1 MPAKQT
7 HRYPKGVV
15 MSEPQMG
22 TGNGLEPREA
32 PGTTIVLVHGAFA
45 DASGF
50 GGVIRELKRDG
61 HTVVAIPN
69 PLRGLSSDAQSIA
82 TRVKAIDGPVVLVG
96 HSYAGAPMGQAAA
109 GLSNVRALV
118 FLAAI
123 GLDVGE
129 SVAGVQEPFP
139 PPMVVSTSYLTD
151 YDAPGAAGGPEL
163 YIEQDKFHETFCADA
178 PTDVADVMAVTQRPV
193 AGAALQEQA
202 TAAGWKTIPSWY
214 LISEQDNGI
223 SPETQRFMADR
234 MKAKTETI
242 NGSHA
247 AFIAQPRKVA
257 QFIQQAAGVPPHE
270 GKLHHLLH
278 RTGA

>member
-1 MPAKQT
+1 MRP
-7 HRYPKGVV
+7 RPKGVIV
-15 MSEPQMG
+15 SQPRMG
-22 TGNGLEPREA
+22 MGSGIGPRDA
-32 PGTTIVLVHGAFA
+32 PGATIVLVHGAFA

-50 GGVIRELKRDG
+50 GGGSRERKRDG

-69 PLRGLSSDAQSIA
+69 PLRGLASDAESIA
-82 TRVKAIDGPVVLVG
+82 TRVRAIDGPVVLVG

-109 GLSNVRALV
+109 ELSNVSALV

-139 PPMVVSTSYLTD
+139 PPLVVTTSYLTD
-151 YDAPGAAGGPEL
+151 YDAPGAVGGPEL
-163 YIEQDKFHETFCADA
+163 YIQTDKFQETFCADA
-178 PTDVADVMAVTQRPV
+178 PTEVAEVMAVTQRPV

-223 SPETQRFMADR
+223 SPVTQRFMADR
-234 MKAKTETI
+234 MKATTETI

-247 AFIAQPRKVA
+247 DFIAQPRKVA
-257 QFIQQAAGVPPHE
+257 EFIQKAAGVTDAPHE
-270 GKLHHLLH
+270 VRLHHLLH

>member
-1 MPAKQT
+1 MT
-7 HRYPKGVV
+7 
-15 MSEPQMG
+15 E
-22 TGNGLEPREA
+22 E
-32 PGTTIVLVHGAFA
+32 TTIVLVHGAFA

-50 GGVIRELKRDG
+50 GGVIRELEGAG
-61 HTVVAIPN
+61 HTVVAVPD
-69 PLRGLSSDAQSIA
+69 PLRGLSSDAESIA
-82 TRVKAIDGPVVLVG
+82 TRVRAIDGPVVLVG

-109 GLSNVRALV
+109 ELSNVTALV

-129 SVAGVQEPFP
+129 SVAGVQAPFP
-139 PPMVVSTSYLTD
+139 TPLVVNTSYVTD

-163 YIEQDKFHETFCADA
+163 YIQKDRFRETFCADA
-178 PTDVADVMAVTQRPV
+178 PTDVAQVMAVTQRPV
-193 AGAALQEQA
+193 AAAALQEEA

-223 SPETQRFMADR
+223 SPEAQRFMAER
-234 MKAKTETI
+234 MKATIETI

-257 QFIQQAAGVPPHE
+257 QFIEKAAGMTDAPHE
-270 GKLHHLLH
+270 GGRHHFLH
-278 RTGA
+278 RTGV

>member
-1 MPAKQT
+1 
-7 HRYPKGVV
+7 
-15 MSEPQMG
+15 MSDPQMG
-22 TGNGLEPREA
+22 MGNGPGPSEV
-32 PGTTIVLVHGAFA
+32 PGTTIVLVHGAFC

-50 GGVIRELKRDG
+50 GGVIRELKRQG

-69 PLRGLSSDAQSIA
+69 PLRGLSSDAESIT

-109 GLSNVRALV
+109 ELSNVQALV
-118 FLAAI
+118 FLAAV

-139 PPMVVSTSYLTD
+139 PPMVVNTSYLTD

-163 YIEQDKFHETFCADA
+163 YIQSDKFHETFCADA

-234 MKAKTETI
+234 MKATTETI
-242 NGSHA
+242 KGSHA

-257 QFIQQAAGVPPHE
+257 QFIQQAAGVTDAPHE
-270 GKLHHLLH
+270 GALHHLLH
-278 RTGA
+278 RSGT

>member
-1 MPAKQT
+1 
-7 HRYPKGVV
+7 
-15 MSEPQMG
+15 MG
-22 TGNGLEPREA
+22 SGLEQRDA
-32 PGTTIVLVHGAFA
+32 SHTTIVLVHGAFA

-50 GGVIRELKRDG
+50 RGVIRELKLDG

-69 PLRGLSSDAQSIA
+69 PLRGLGSDAESIA

-96 HSYAGAPMGQAAA
+96 HSYAGGPMGQAAA
-109 GLSNVRALV
+109 ELSNVRALV
-118 FLAAI
+118 FLAGI

-129 SVAGVQEPFP
+129 SVAGVQAPFP
-139 PPMVVSTSYLTD
+139 PPLVVTTSYLTD

-163 YIEQDKFHETFCADA
+163 YIQPDQFHETFCADA
-178 PTDVADVMAVTQRPV
+178 PTDVAEVMAVTQRPL
-193 AGAALQEQA
+193 AAAALQEQA

-214 LISEQDNGI
+214 LISAQDNGI
-223 SPETQRFMADR
+223 SPEAQKFMAER
-234 MKAKTETI
+234 MNATTETI

-257 QFIQQAAGVPPHE
+257 QFIQKAAGVTEAPHE

>member
-1 MPAKQT
+1 
-7 HRYPKGVV
+7 
-15 MSEPQMG
+15 MSEPRIEMG
-22 TGNGLEPREA
+22 AGLRPTEL
-32 PGTTIVLVHGAFA
+32 PGATIVLVHGAFA

-50 GGVIRELKRDG
+50 GGVIRELESDG
-61 HTVVAIPN
+61 QTVVAIPN
-69 PLRGLSSDAQSIA
+69 PLRGLSSDAASIA

-109 GLSNVRALV
+109 ELTNVQALV

-129 SVAGVQEPFP
+129 SVAGVQAPFP
-139 PPMVVSTSYLTD
+139 APLVVSTSYLSD

-163 YIEQDKFHETFCADA
+163 YIQRDKFHETFCADA
-178 PTDVADVMAVTQRPV
+178 PADVADVMAVTQRPV

-223 SPETQRFMADR
+223 SPEAQKFMADR
-234 MKAKTETI
+234 MNATTETI
-242 NGSHA
+242 KGSHA
-247 AFIAQPRKVA
+247 AFIAHPREVA
-257 QFIQQAAGVPPHE
+257 TFIQKAAGVADAPRE
-270 GKLHHLLH
+270 GALHHLLH
-278 RTGA
+278 RTGS

>member
-1 MPAKQT
+1 
-7 HRYPKGVV
+7 
-15 MSEPQMG
+15 MG
-22 TGNGLEPREA
+22 GELGPREL
-32 PGTTIVLVHGAFA
+32 PGGTIVLVHGAFA

-50 GGVIRELKRDG
+50 GGVIRELKNDG

-69 PLRGLSSDAQSIA
+69 PLRGLASDAASIA

-109 GLSNVRALV
+109 ELSNVTALV
-118 FLAAI
+118 FLAAP

-139 PPMVVSTSYLTD
+139 TPLVVSTTYLTD

-163 YIEQDKFHETFCADA
+163 YIQADKFHETVCADA
-178 PTDVADVMAVTQRPV
+178 SAEVAEVMAITQRPL
-193 AGAALQEQA
+193 AAAALQEQA

-214 LISEQDNGI
+214 LISEKDNAI
-223 SPETQRFMADR
+223 SPKTQRFMADR
-234 MKAKTETI
+234 MKATIETI
-242 NGSHA
+242 NGSHT

-257 QFIQQAAGVPPHE
+257 QFIQQAAGVTDAPHE

-278 RTGA
+278 RTDA

>member
-1 MPAKQT
+1 
-7 HRYPKGVV
+7 
-15 MSEPQMG
+15 MSESKMG
-22 TGNGLEPREA
+22 GSALESNDTPR
-32 PGTTIVLVHGAFA
+32 TTIVLVHGAFA

-50 GGVIRELKRDG
+50 GGVIRELKSEG
-61 HTVVAIPN
+61 YNVVAIPN
-69 PLRGLSSDAQSIA
+69 PLRGLSSDAEAIA

-109 GLSNVRALV
+109 ELSNVTALV

-129 SVAGVQEPFP
+129 SVASVQEPFP
-139 PPMVVSTSYLTD
+139 PPLVVKTSYVTE
-151 YDAPGAAGGPEL
+151 YDAPGAVGGPEL
-163 YIEQDKFHETFCADA
+163 YILSDRFRETFCADA
-178 PTDVADVMAVTQRPV
+178 PPDVAEVMAVAQRPV

-214 LISEQDNGI
+214 LISEHDNGI

-234 MKAKTETI
+234 MKATTETI

-257 QFIQQAAGVPPHE
+257 QFIQQAAGVTNAPHE

-278 RTGA
+278 RCSA